1 MEKWCP
7 IPKIVGVIG
16 YVVLPNPYGMGV
28 TDLQVCRNCK
38 KSRFLWTYIWKGVKI
53 SLDIK
58 DNV

>member
-7 IPKIVGVIG
+7 IPKIVGAIG

-28 TDLQVCRNCK
+28 MELQVCRNCK
-38 KSRFLWTYIWKGVKI
+38 ESRFLWTYIWRGVKI

>member
-7 IPKIVGVIG
+7 IPKIVGAIG
-16 YVVLPNPYGMGV
+16 YVVLPILYGMGV
-28 TDLQVCRNCK
+28 SDLQVCRNCK
-38 KSRFLWTYIWKGVKI
+38 ESRFLWTYNGRGIKI

>member
-1 MEKWCP
+1 MGKLCLR
-7 IPKIVGVIG
+7 PKIVGAIG
-16 YVVLPNPYGMGV
+16 YVVLPILYGMGV

-38 KSRFLWTYIWKGVKI
+38 KSRFLWTYIGSGIKI